1 MSEILIGRCGR
12 TQDGQI
18 RINKKSDFPL
28 TLKLIKDGKFI
39 KWYDCDFDIKAF
51 VEDGFTTY
59 TAGRKG
65 GNFNHCKVEEDG
77 TLTLF
82 FDNHNLS
89 TGELQIEVVF
99 YHVDKDY
106 NTDGIRQEAFN
117 VASNVYLVNDN
128 GNAISLEMPA
138 PQIVEKE
145 VIREVEK
152 EVIKEVE
159 KPLSELEQ
167 SILDIAK
174 RCLKDENNEGQ
185 MIDEENVSLFK
196 GGMYA
201 LRAFQNI
208 PTSVINSAPDED
220 RKNYLDFFK
229 RATAEYPYLA
239 LTKYIQKADEAPF
252 EFSTGSNVKSILI
265 DDCEFNEIRL
275 DCISTEVIAD
285 RGLRMFQNS
294 DIKRLVLSGGSVLQ
308 TLKNFEAFDSVREV
322 VFDGTALPLPTA
334 LEILHALPNNRGWHR
349 HSSADP
355 EINPVLRF
363 KNIAGMSHDILSHF
377 ADKGYTD
384 VELIEGEFDESAVYV
399 AEQTNNSDN
408 SNALQTLLSGVENT
422 GLTEQVLKGMIVEK
436 KYESNEVIFNS
447 PFEEGEKEALIEYR
461 KYLALNPKYS
471 REGLFKRL
479 TADNFEIVLYG
490 QNFARMFDYAN
501 IKHLTLSFKGSP
513 SRFGDIFSYTNGETL
528 EVKIGVGAYPNNE
541 LRELFAEVKTIGE
554 QFGTSLK
561 KLIVTICK
569 DEKTPFEQGEYENSW
584 HYYGFRNYTFKYW
597 DLLPSLGLGGKD
609 LRGKIEFDT
618 NVLLSPEGW
627 NKIQELGYVVSES
640 KKYSGPVMED
650 FSL

>member
-1 MSEILIGRCGR
+1 MSEILIGQCGKV
-12 TQDGQI
+12 QEGQI
-18 RINKKSDFPL
+18 HINKKSDFPL
-28 TLKLIKDGKFI
+28 SLKLVKDGKPA
-39 KWYDCDFDIKAF
+39 KWYDCDFDIKAS

-65 GNFNHCKVEEDG
+65 GNFNHCKVEKDG
-77 TLTLF
+77 SLTVF
-82 FDNHNLS
+82 FDNHNL
-89 TGELQIEVVF
+89 TAGQLQIEVVF
-99 YHVDKDY
+99 HHPDNDY
-106 NTDGIRQEAFN
+106 GTDGVRQEAFN

-138 PQIVEKE
+138 PQFVEKE

-185 MIDEENVSLFK
+185 MIDEGNISLFK

-239 LTKYIQKADEAPF
+239 LTKYIQKAGEAPL

-285 RGLRMFQNS
+285 RGLRMFRNS

-308 TLKNFEAFDSVREV
+308 TLKNFEAFDFVREV
-322 VFDGTALPLPTA
+322 VFDGTVLPLPTA

-349 HSSADP
+349 HSSTDP

-363 KNIAGMSHDILSHF
+363 KNIGGMSHDILSHF

-399 AEQTNNSDN
+399 AEQANNEG

-436 KYESNEVIFNS
+436 KYESNENIFNS

-479 TADNFEIVLYG
+479 TADNLEVVLYG
-490 QNFARMFDYAN
+490 QNFARMFYYAN

-569 DEKTPFEQGEYENSW
+569 DEKTPYAQGEYENSW
-584 HYYGFRNYTFKYW
+584 HYYGFRNDTFKYW

-609 LRGKIEFDT
+609 LRGKVEFDT

-640 KKYSGPVMED
+640 KKYNGPVMED

>member
-12 TQDGQI
+12 TQEGQI

-28 TLKLIKDGKFI
+28 TLKLVKDGKPA

-51 VEDGFTTY
+51 VEDGLTTY
-59 TAGRKG
+59 TAGRSG
-65 GNFNHCKVEEDG
+65 GVYNHCRLEEDG
-77 TLTLF
+77 SLTLF
-82 FDNHNLS
+82 FDNHNL
-89 TGELQIEVVF
+89 TAGQLQIEVVF

-117 VASNVYLVNDN
+117 VASNVYLVSDN
-128 GNAISLEMPA
+128 GNAVSLEMPA

-159 KPLSELEQ
+159 KPLSELDQ

-185 MIDEENVSLFK
+185 MIDEENISLFK

-239 LTKYIQKADEAPF
+239 LTKYIQKAGEAPL

-275 DCISTEVIAD
+275 DCISTEVVAD

-294 DIKRLVLSGGSVLQ
+294 DIKRLVLYGGSVLQ
-308 TLKNFEAFDSVREV
+308 TLKNFEAFDFVREV
-322 VFDGTALPLPTA
+322 VFDGTVLPLPTA

-349 HSSADP
+349 QSSADP
-355 EINPVLRF
+355 EINPALRF

-399 AEQTNNSDN
+399 AEQTNSDS

-436 KYESNEVIFNS
+436 KYESNEDIFNS

-479 TADNFEIVLYG
+479 TADNFEVVLYG
-490 QNFARMFDYAN
+490 QDFARMFEHAN
-501 IKHLTLSFKGSP
+501 IKHLTVSLKDSP
-513 SRFGDIFSYTNGETL
+513 KRLGNIFYYMNGEIL
-528 EVKIGVGAYPNNE
+528 EVKIVFGKNNA
-541 LRELFAEVKTIGE
+541 LGELFKEAITIGE
-554 QFGTSLK
+554 QFSTNLK

-569 DEKTPFEQGEYENSW
+569 DEKTPYAQGEFERSW
-584 HYYGFRNYTFKYW
+584 NYYGFRNDTFKYW
-597 DLLPSLGLGGKD
+597 ESLANLK
-609 LRGKIEFDT
+609 LANMSGKIEFDT
-618 NVLLSPEGW
+618 NVILSPEGW
-627 NKIQELGYVVSES
+627 NKIQELGYVISES
-640 KKYSGPVMED
+640 KKYNGPAMED

>member
-1 MSEILIGRCGR
+1 MSEILIGQCGKV
-12 TQDGQI
+12 QEGQI
-18 RINKKSDFPL
+18 HINKKSDFPL
-28 TLKLIKDGKFI
+28 SLKLVKDGKPA
-39 KWYDCDFDIKAF
+39 KWYDCDFDIKAS
-51 VEDGFTTY
+51 VEGGFSIF

-65 GNFNHCKVEEDG
+65 GKFNHCKVEKDG
-77 TLTLF
+77 SLTVF
-82 FDNHNLS
+82 FDNHNL
-89 TGELQIEVVF
+89 TAGQLQIEVVF
-99 YHVDKDY
+99 YHVDSDY

-128 GNAISLEMPA
+128 GNAVSLEMPA

-174 RCLKDENNEGQ
+174 RCLKDEENEGQ
-185 MIDEENVSLFK
+185 MIDEENISLFK

-208 PTSVINSAPDED
+208 PTPAINSAPDED

-229 RATAEYPYLA
+229 KATAEYPFVNLSLYV
-239 LTKYIQKADEAPF
+239 QRESEAPL
-252 EFSTGSNVKSILI
+252 EFSTGYNVKSILI

-275 DCISTEVIAD
+275 DCISAEVIAD
-285 RGLRMFQNS
+285 RDLRMFQKS
-294 DIKRLVLSGGSVLQ
+294 DIKRLILYGDNVLQ
-308 TLKNFEAFDSVREV
+308 TLKNFDAFDYVREV
-322 VFDGTALPLPTA
+322 VFDGTTSPLPTA
-334 LEILHALPNNRGWHR
+334 LEVLHALPNNRGWRR
-349 HSSADP
+349 HSRADP
-355 EINPVLRF
+355 EIYPVLRF

-399 AEQTNNSDN
+399 AEQANNEG

-436 KYESNEVIFNS
+436 KYESNEDIFNS

-471 REGLFKRL
+471 REGLFERF
-479 TADNFEIVLYG
+479 TADNLEVVLYG
-490 QNFARMFDYAN
+490 QDFARMFKHAN
-501 IKHLTLSFKGSP
+501 IKHLTVSFKDSP
-513 SRFGDIFSYTNGETL
+513 KRFADIFYYMNGEIL
-528 EVKIGVGAYPNNE
+528 EVKILANGSSTNE
-541 LRELFAEVKTIGE
+541 LRELFKEAITIGE
-554 QFGTSLK
+554 QFGTNLK

-569 DEKTPFEQGEYENSW
+569 DEKTPFEQGEFENSW
-584 HYYGFRNYTFKYW
+584 HYYGFRNNTFKYW
-597 DLLPSLGLGGKD
+597 DLLPSLGLANMS
-609 LRGKIEFDT
+609 GKIEFDT
-618 NVLLSPEGW
+618 NVILSPEGW
-627 NKIQELGYVVSES
+627 NKIKKLGFVIDES
-640 KKYSGPVMED
+640 KKYNGPAMED

>member
-1 MSEILIGRCGR
+1 MSEILIGQCGKV
-12 TQDGQI
+12 QEGQI
-18 RINKKSDFPL
+18 HINKKSDFPL
-28 TLKLIKDGKFI
+28 SLKLVKDGKPT
-39 KWYDCDFDIKAF
+39 KWYDCDFDIKAS

-65 GNFNHCKVEEDG
+65 GNFNHCKVEKDG
-77 TLTLF
+77 SLTVF
-82 FDNHNLS
+82 FDNHNL
-89 TGELQIEVVF
+89 TAGQLQIEVIF
-99 YHVDKDY
+99 YHADKDY
-106 NTDGIRQEAFN
+106 NTDGTRQEAFN

-159 KPLSELEQ
+159 KPLSELDQ

-185 MIDEENVSLFK
+185 MIDEENISLFK

-239 LTKYIQKADEAPF
+239 PTKYIQKADEAPF

-275 DCISTEVIAD
+275 DCISTEVVAD

-294 DIKRLVLSGGSVLQ
+294 DIKRLVLYGGSVLQ

-322 VFDGTALPLPTA
+322 VFDGTTSPLPTA
-334 LEILHALPNNRGWHR
+334 LEVLHALPNNRGWRR
-349 HSSADP
+349 HSPADP
-355 EINPVLRF
+355 EIYPVLRF

-399 AEQTNNSDN
+399 AEQTNSDS

-436 KYESNEVIFNS
+436 KYESNENIFNS

-461 KYLALNPKYS
+461 KYLALNPKYL
-471 REGLFKRL
+471 RGGLFRGF
-479 TADNFEIVLYG
+479 TGDNLEVVLSG
-490 QNFARMFDYAN
+490 QSFAGMFKNAN
-501 IKHLTLSFKGSP
+501 IKHLTVSFKNSP
-513 SRFGDIFSYTNGETL
+513 KRLGNIFYYTNAETL
-528 EVKIGVGAYPNNE
+528 EVKIVLGENLNNE
-541 LRELFAEVKTIGE
+541 LRELFQEAITIGE
-554 QFGTSLK
+554 QFSTNLK

-569 DEKTPFEQGEYENSW
+569 DEKTPFEQGEFENSW
-584 HYYGFRNYTFKYW
+584 HYYGFRNDTFKYW
-597 DLLPSLGLGGKD
+597 ELLASLKLGN
-609 LRGKIEFDT
+609 LAGKIEFDT
-618 NVLLSPEGW
+618 NVILSPEGW
-627 NKIQELGYVVSES
+627 NKIQELGYVISES
-640 KKYSGPVMED
+640 KKYSGPVVED

>member
-1 MSEILIGRCGR
+1 MSEILIGQSGNV
-12 TQDGQI
+12 QEGQI
-18 RINKKSDFPL
+18 HINKKSDFPL
-28 TLKLIKDGKFI
+28 SLKLVKDGKPA
-39 KWYDCDFDIKAF
+39 KWYDCDFDIKAS

-59 TAGRKG
+59 TAGRRDG
-65 GNFNHCKVEEDG
+65 VFNHCKVEKDG
-77 TLTLF
+77 SLTVF
-82 FDNHNLS
+82 FDNHNL
-89 TGELQIEVVF
+89 TAGQLQIEVVF
-99 YHVDKDY
+99 RHPDNNYG
-106 NTDGIRQEAFN
+106 TDGVRQEAFN

-185 MIDEENVSLFK
+185 MIDEGNISLFK
-196 GGMYA
+196 GGIYA

-239 LTKYIQKADEAPF
+239 LCKYVQKAGEAPL

-275 DCISTEVIAD
+275 DCISTEVVAD
-285 RGLRMFQNS
+285 RGLRMFRNS

-308 TLKNFEAFDSVREV
+308 TLKNFEAFDFVREV
-322 VFDGTALPLPTA
+322 VFDGTVLPLPTV
-334 LEILHALPNNRGWHR
+334 LEILYALPNNRGWHR
-349 HSSADP
+349 HSTADP
-355 EINPVLRF
+355 EIYPVLRF

-384 VELIEGEFDESAVYV
+384 VALIEGEFDESAVYV
-399 AEQTNNSDN
+399 TEQTNSDN
-408 SNALQTLLSGVENT
+408 SNVLQTLLSGVENT

-436 KYESNEVIFNS
+436 KYESNKNIFNS

-461 KYLALNPKYS
+461 KYLSLNPKYS
-471 REGLFKRL
+471 REGLFEKL
-479 TADNFEIVLYG
+479 TADNFEVTLYG
-490 QNFARMFDYAN
+490 QGFAEMFKNAN
-501 IKHLTLSFKGSP
+501 IKHLTVSLKGSP
-513 SRFGDIFSYTNGETL
+513 KRFDNIFYYTNGETL

-541 LRELFAEVKTIGE
+541 LRELFAEAKTIGE

-584 HYYGFRNYTFKYW
+584 HYYGFRNDTFKYW

-618 NVLLSPEGW
+618 NVLLAPEGW
-627 NKIQELGYVVSES
+627 DKIQELGYVISES
-640 KKYSGPVMED
+640 KKYSGPAMED

>member
-1 MSEILIGRCGR
+1 MSEILIGQCGKV
-12 TQDGQI
+12 QEGQI
-18 RINKKSDFPL
+18 HINKKSDFPL
-28 TLKLIKDGKFI
+28 SLKLVKDGKPT
-39 KWYDCDFDIKAF
+39 KWYDCDFDIKAS

-59 TAGRKG
+59 TAGRRDG
-65 GNFNHCKVEEDG
+65 VFNHCRVEKDG
-77 TLTLF
+77 SLTVF
-82 FDNHNLS
+82 FDNHNL
-89 TGELQIEVVF
+89 TAGQLQIEVIF
-99 YHVDKDY
+99 YHADKDY
-106 NTDGIRQEAFN
+106 NTDGTRQEAFN

-159 KPLSELEQ
+159 KPLSELDQ

-185 MIDEENVSLFK
+185 MIDEENISLFK

-275 DCISTEVIAD
+275 DCISTEVVAD
-285 RGLRMFQNS
+285 RGLRMFRNS

-308 TLKNFEAFDSVREV
+308 TLKNFEAFDFVREV
-322 VFDGTALPLPTA
+322 VFDGTVLPLPTA

-349 HSSADP
+349 HSSTDP

-436 KYESNEVIFNS
+436 KYESNEDIFNS

-479 TADNFEIVLYG
+479 TADNFEVVLYG
-490 QNFARMFDYAN
+490 QNFARMFEYAN

-584 HYYGFRNYTFKYW
+584 HYYGFRNGTFKYW

-618 NVLLSPEGW
+618 NVILSPDGW
-627 NKIQELGYVVSES
+627 NKIQELGYVISES

>member
-1 MSEILIGRCGR
+1 MSEILIGQCGNV
-12 TQDGQI
+12 QEGQI
-18 RINKKSDFPL
+18 HINKKSDFPL
-28 TLKLIKDGKFI
+28 SLKLVKDGKPA
-39 KWYDCDFDIKAF
+39 KWYDCDFDIKAS

-59 TAGRKG
+59 TAGRRDG
-65 GNFNHCKVEEDG
+65 VFNHCKVEKDG
-77 TLTLF
+77 SLTVF
-82 FDNHNLS
+82 FDNHNL
-89 TGELQIEVVF
+89 TAGQLQIEVVF
-99 YHVDKDY
+99 RHPDNNYG
-106 NTDGIRQEAFN
+106 TDGVRQEAFN

-185 MIDEENVSLFK
+185 MIDEENISLFK

-239 LTKYIQKADEAPF
+239 LTKYIQKAGEAPL

-285 RGLRMFQNS
+285 RGLRMFRNS

-308 TLKNFEAFDSVREV
+308 ALKNFEAFDFVREV
-322 VFDGTALPLPTA
+322 VFDGTVLPLPTA

-349 HSSADP
+349 HSTADP
-355 EINPVLRF
+355 EIYPALRF

-384 VELIEGEFDESAVYV
+384 VVLTEGEFDESAVYV
-399 AEQTNNSDN
+399 AEQANNES

-436 KYESNEVIFNS
+436 KYESNENIFNS

-479 TADNFEIVLYG
+479 TADNFEVVLYG
-490 QNFARMFDYAN
+490 QGFAKMFEHAN
-501 IKHLTLSFKGSP
+501 IKHLTVSLKGSP
-513 SRFGDIFSYTNGETL
+513 KRFDNIFYYTNGEIL
-528 EVKIGVGAYPNNE
+528 EVKINVGAYPNYE
-541 LRELFAEVKTIGE
+541 LEGLFGEAIGIGA
-554 QFGTSLK
+554 QFGTDLK

-569 DEKTPFEQGEYENSW
+569 DEKTPFEQGEYESSW
-584 HYYGFRNYTFKYW
+584 NYYGFRNDTFKYW
-597 DLLPSLGLGGKD
+597 ELLKNLRLSDSAGKT
-609 LRGKIEFDT
+609 EFDT
-618 NVLLSPEGW
+618 NVILSPEGW
-627 NKIQELGYVVSES
+627 DKIQKLGYVISES
-640 KKYSGPVMED
+640 KKYSGPAMED

>member
-1 MSEILIGRCGR
+1 MSEILIGQCGKI
-12 TQDGQI
+12 QEGQI
-18 RINKKSDFPL
+18 HINKKSDFPL
-28 TLKLIKDGKFI
+28 SLKLVKDGKPT
-39 KWYDCDFDIKAF
+39 KWYDCDFDIKAS
-51 VEDGFTTY
+51 VEGGFSVF

-65 GNFNHCKVEEDG
+65 ENFNHCKVENDG
-77 TLTLF
+77 SLTVF
-82 FDNHNLS
+82 FDNHNL
-89 TGELQIEVVF
+89 TAGQLQIEVIF

-128 GNAISLEMPA
+128 GNAVSLEMPA
-138 PQIVEKE
+138 PQI
-145 VIREVEK
+145 IEK

-185 MIDEENVSLFK
+185 LVDEENISLFK

-208 PTSVINSAPDED
+208 PTSAINSASEED

-229 RATAEYPYLA
+229 KATAEYPFVNLSLYV
-239 LTKYIQKADEAPF
+239 QREDEAPL
-252 EFSTGSNVKSILI
+252 EFSTGYNVKSILI

-275 DCISTEVIAD
+275 DCISAEVIAD
-285 RGLRMFQNS
+285 RDLRMFQKS
-294 DIKRLVLSGGSVLQ
+294 DIKRLILYGDNVLQ
-308 TLKNFEAFDSVREV
+308 TLKNFDAFDYVREV
-322 VFDGTALPLPTA
+322 VFDGTTSPLPTA
-334 LEILHALPNNRGWHR
+334 LEVLHALPNNRGWRR
-349 HSSADP
+349 HSRADL
-355 EINPVLRF
+355 EIYPVLRF

-384 VELIEGEFDESAVYV
+384 VELIEGGFDESAVYV
-399 AEQTNNSDN
+399 AEKANNEN

-436 KYESNEVIFNS
+436 KYESNKDIFNS

-461 KYLALNPKYS
+461 KYLSLNPKYS
-471 REGLFKRL
+471 REGLFEML
-479 TADNFEIVLYG
+479 TADNFEVTLYG
-490 QNFARMFDYAN
+490 QGFARMFRNAN
-501 IKHLTLSFKGSP
+501 IKHLTVSFKKAP
-513 SRFGDIFSYTNGETL
+513 FRFSNIFYYMNGEIL
-528 EVKIGVGAYPNNE
+528 EVKIPANGSPTSGLEEFFKEAV
-541 LRELFAEVKTIGE
+541 TIGE
-554 QFGTSLK
+554 QFGTNLK

-569 DEKTPFEQGEYENSW
+569 DEKTPFEQGEFESTY
-584 HYYGFRNYTFKYW
+584 HYYGFRNDTFKYW
-597 DLLPSLGLGGKD
+597 EKLPSLGLANMS
-609 LRGKIEFDT
+609 GKIEFDT
-618 NVLLSPEGW
+618 NVILSPDGW
-627 NKIQELGYVVSES
+627 DEIQELGYVISES

>member
-12 TQDGQI
+12 TQEGQI

-28 TLKLIKDGKFI
+28 SLKLVKDGKPT
-39 KWYDCDFDIKAF
+39 KWYDCDFDIKAS

-128 GNAISLEMPA
+128 GNAISLEMPV

-174 RCLKDENNEGQ
+174 RCLKDENNDGQ

-239 LTKYIQKADEAPF
+239 LTKYIQKAGEAPL

-275 DCISTEVIAD
+275 DCLSTEVVVD

-308 TLKNFEAFDSVREV
+308 TLKNFEAFDFVREV
-322 VFDGTALPLPTA
+322 VFDGTVSPLPTA
-334 LEILHALPNNRGWHR
+334 LEVLHALPNNRGWRR
-349 HSSADP
+349 HSRADL
-355 EINPVLRF
+355 EIYPVLRF

-399 AEQTNNSDN
+399 AEQANNEG

-436 KYESNEVIFNS
+436 KYESNEDIFNS

-471 REGLFKRL
+471 REGLFERF
-479 TADNFEIVLYG
+479 TADNFEIALYG
-490 QNFARMFDYAN
+490 QGFAKMFNNAN
-501 IKHLTLSFKGSP
+501 IKHLTVSLKGSP
-513 SRFGDIFSYTNGETL
+513 KRFDNIFYYTNGEIL
-528 EVKIGVGAYPNNE
+528 EVKINVGAYPNYE
-541 LRELFAEVKTIGE
+541 LEGLFRDAIGIGA
-554 QFGTSLK
+554 QFGTDLK

-569 DEKTPFEQGEYENSW
+569 DEKTPYAQGEYENSW
-584 HYYGFRNYTFKYW
+584 HYYGFRNDTFKYW
-597 DLLPSLGLGGKD
+597 DLLPSLGLANMS
-609 LRGKIEFDT
+609 GKIEFDT
-618 NVLLSPEGW
+618 NVILSPDGW
-627 NKIQELGYVVSES
+627 NKIQELGYVISES

>member
-12 TQDGQI
+12 TQEGQI

-28 TLKLIKDGKFI
+28 SLKLVKDGKPA
-39 KWYDCDFDIKAF
+39 KWYDCDFDIKAS

-59 TAGRKG
+59 AAGRKG
-65 GNFNHCKVEEDG
+65 GNFNHCKVEKDG
-77 TLTLF
+77 SLTVF
-82 FDNHNLS
+82 FDNHNL
-89 TGELQIEVVF
+89 TAGQLQIEVVF
-99 YHVDKDY
+99 YHADKDY
-106 NTDGIRQEAFN
+106 NTDGTRQEAFN

-185 MIDEENVSLFK
+185 MVDEENISLFK

-208 PTSVINSAPDED
+208 PTPAINSAPDED

-229 RATAEYPYLA
+229 KATAEYPFVNLSLYV
-239 LTKYIQKADEAPF
+239 QREDEAPL
-252 EFSTGSNVKSILI
+252 EFSTGYNVKSILI

-275 DCISTEVIAD
+275 DCISAEVIAD
-285 RGLRMFQNS
+285 RDLRMFQKS
-294 DIKRLVLSGGSVLQ
+294 DIKRLILYGDNVLQ
-308 TLKNFEAFDSVREV
+308 TLKNFDAFDYVREV
-322 VFDGTALPLPTA
+322 VFDGTTSPLPTA
-334 LEILHALPNNRGWHR
+334 LEVLHALPNNRGWRR
-349 HSSADP
+349 HSRADL
-355 EINPVLRF
+355 EIYPVLRF

-436 KYESNEVIFNS
+436 KYESNENIFNS

-461 KYLALNPKYS
+461 KYLSLNPKYS
-471 REGLFKRL
+471 REGLFEKL
-479 TADNFEIVLYG
+479 TADNFEVTLYG
-490 QNFARMFDYAN
+490 QGFAEMFKNAN
-501 IKHLTLSFKGSP
+501 IKHLTVSLKGSP
-513 SRFGDIFSYTNGETL
+513 KRFDNIFYYTNGEIL
-528 EVKIGVGAYPNNE
+528 EVKINVGAYPNYE
-541 LRELFAEVKTIGE
+541 LEGLFRAAIGIGA
-554 QFGTSLK
+554 QFGTDLK

-569 DEKTPFEQGEYENSW
+569 DEKTPFEQGEFENSW
-584 HYYGFRNYTFKYW
+584 HYYGFRNGTFKYW
-597 DLLPSLGLGGKD
+597 DLLPSLGLANMS
-609 LRGKIEFDT
+609 GKIEFDT
-618 NVLLSPEGW
+618 NVILSPEGW
-627 NKIQELGYVVSES
+627 DKIKKLGFVIDES
-640 KKYSGPVMED
+640 KKYSGPAMED

>member
-12 TQDGQI
+12 TQEGQI

-39 KWYDCDFDIKAF
+39 KWYDCDFDIKAS

-106 NTDGIRQEAFN
+106 NTDGTRQEAFN

-174 RCLKDENNEGQ
+174 RCLKDENNDGHLV
-185 MIDEENVSLFK
+185 DEENISLFK

-239 LTKYIQKADEAPF
+239 LTKYIQKAGEAPL

-275 DCISTEVIAD
+275 DCLSTEVVAD

-308 TLKNFEAFDSVREV
+308 TLKNFEAFDFVREV
-322 VFDGTALPLPTA
+322 VFDGTVSPLPTA

-349 HSSADP
+349 HSTADP
-355 EINPVLRF
+355 EINPALRF
-363 KNIAGMSHDILSHF
+363 KNVAGMSHDILSHF

-384 VELIEGEFDESAVYV
+384 VALIEGEFDESAVYV
-399 AEQTNNSDN
+399 AEQTNNNES

-436 KYESNEVIFNS
+436 KYESNENIFNS

-461 KYLALNPKYS
+461 KYLSLNPKYS
-471 REGLFKRL
+471 REGLFERL
-479 TADNFEIVLYG
+479 TADNFEVTLYG
-490 QNFARMFDYAN
+490 KGFAEMFKNAN
-501 IKHLTLSFKGSP
+501 IKHLTVSLKGSP
-513 SRFGDIFSYTNGETL
+513 KRFDNIFYYTNGEIL
-528 EVKIGVGAYPNNE
+528 EVKINVGAYPNYE
-541 LRELFAEVKTIGE
+541 LEGLFRAAIGIGE
-554 QFGTSLK
+554 QFGTDLK

-569 DEKTPFEQGEYENSW
+569 DEKTPYAQGEFENSW
-584 HYYGFRNYTFKYW
+584 HYYGFRNGTFKYW
-597 DLLPSLGLGGKD
+597 DLLPSLGLANMS
-609 LRGKIEFDT
+609 GKIEFDT
-618 NVLLSPEGW
+618 NVILSPEGW
-627 NKIQELGYVVSES
+627 DKIKKLGYVISES

>member
-12 TQDGQI
+12 TQEGQI

-28 TLKLIKDGKFI
+28 TLKLVKDGKPT

-51 VEDGFTTY
+51 VEDGLTTY
-59 TAGRKG
+59 TAGRSG
-65 GNFNHCKVEEDG
+65 GVYNHCRLEEDG
-77 TLTLF
+77 SLTLF

-89 TGELQIEVVF
+89 VGELQIEVVF
-99 YHVDKDY
+99 HHPDNNYG
-106 NTDGIRQEAFN
+106 TDGIRQEAFN

-128 GNAISLEMPA
+128 GNAVSLEMPA

-159 KPLSELEQ
+159 KPLSVLEQ

-185 MIDEENVSLFK
+185 TVDEGNISLFK

-239 LTKYIQKADEAPF
+239 LTKYIQKAGEAPL

-285 RGLRMFQNS
+285 RGLRMFRNS
-294 DIKRLVLSGGSVLQ
+294 DIKRLVLSGDSVLQ
-308 TLKNFEAFDSVREV
+308 TLKNFEAFDFVREV
-322 VFDGTALPLPTA
+322 VFDGTVLPLPTA

-349 HSSADP
+349 HSSTDP

-363 KNIAGMSHDILSHF
+363 KNITGMSHDILSHF

-399 AEQTNNSDN
+399 AEQANNEG

-436 KYESNEVIFNS
+436 KYESNENIFNS
-447 PFEEGEKEALIEYR
+447 SFEDGEKEALIEYR
-461 KYLALNPKYS
+461 KYLALNPKYLRS
-471 REGLFKRL
+471 GLFGGL
-479 TADNFEIVLYG
+479 TEDNLEVALSG
-490 QNFARMFDYAN
+490 QNFGEMFRNAN
-501 IKHLTLSFKGSP
+501 IKHLTLSFKGFPTQFSN
-513 SRFGDIFSYTNGETL
+513 IFSYMNGEIL
-528 EVKIGVGAYPNNE
+528 EIKINIGAYNGDLYK
-541 LRELFAEVKTIGE
+541 LRELFEESKTIGE
-554 QFGTSLK
+554 QFGTNLK

-569 DEKTPFEQGEYENSW
+569 DEKTPYEQGEYERSW
-584 HYYGFRNYTFKYW
+584 NYYGFRNDTFKYW
-597 DLLPSLGLGGKD
+597 ELLSSLVD

-618 NVLLSPEGW
+618 NVLLAPEGW
-627 NKIQELGYVVSES
+627 NKIQELGYVISES
-640 KKYSGPVMED
+640 KKYSGPAMED

>member
-1 MSEILIGRCGR
+1 MSEILIGQCGKV
-12 TQDGQI
+12 QEGQI
-18 RINKKSDFPL
+18 HINKKSDFPL
-28 TLKLIKDGKFI
+28 SLKLVKDGKPA

-59 TAGRKG
+59 TAGRRDG
-65 GNFNHCKVEEDG
+65 VFNHCRVEKDG
-77 TLTLF
+77 SLTMF
-82 FDNHNLS
+82 FDNHNL
-89 TGELQIEVVF
+89 TAGQLQIEVVF
-99 YHVDKDY
+99 RHPDNNYG
-106 NTDGIRQEAFN
+106 TDGVRQEAFN

-128 GNAISLEMPA
+128 GNAVSLEMPA

-185 MIDEENVSLFK
+185 MIDEGNISLFR

-285 RGLRMFQNS
+285 RGLRMFRNS

-308 TLKNFEAFDSVREV
+308 TLKNFEAFDFVREV
-322 VFDGTALPLPTA
+322 VFDGTVSPLPTA

-349 HSSADP
+349 HSSTDP

-384 VELIEGEFDESAVYV
+384 VELIEGEFDESAAYV
-399 AEQTNNSDN
+399 AEKANNES

-436 KYESNEVIFNS
+436 KYESNENIFNS

-461 KYLALNPKYS
+461 KYLSLNPKYS
-471 REGLFKRL
+471 HEGLFERL
-479 TADNFEIVLYG
+479 TADNLEVVLSG
-490 QNFARMFDYAN
+490 QGFARMFYHAN

-513 SRFGDIFSYTNGETL
+513 KRFSNIFNYTNGETL
-528 EVKIGVGAYPNNE
+528 EVKINDSVSDYE
-541 LRELFAEVKTIGE
+541 LRELFEEAETIGE
-554 QFGTSLK
+554 QFGTNLK

-569 DEKTPFEQGEYENSW
+569 DEKTPYEQGEYERSW
-584 HYYGFRNYTFKYW
+584 NYYGFRNNTFKYW
-597 DLLPSLGLGGKD
+597 ELLSNLKGGTGN
-609 LRGKIEFDT
+609 LAGKIEFDT

-627 NKIQELGYVVSES
+627 DKIKKLGFVIDES

>member
-12 TQDGQI
+12 TQEGQI

-39 KWYDCDFDIKAF
+39 KWYDCDFDIKAS

-185 MIDEENVSLFK
+185 MIDEGNISLFK
-196 GGMYA
+196 GGIYA

-208 PTSVINSAPDED
+208 PTSAINSAPDED

-239 LTKYIQKADEAPF
+239 LTKYIQKAGEAPF

-275 DCISTEVIAD
+275 DCISTEVVAD

-308 TLKNFEAFDSVREV
+308 TLKNFEAFDFVREV
-322 VFDGTALPLPTA
+322 VFDGTVLPLPTA

-355 EINPVLRF
+355 EINPALRF

-399 AEQTNNSDN
+399 AEQANSDN
-408 SNALQTLLSGVENT
+408 SNALQALLNGVENT
-422 GLTEQVLKGMIVEK
+422 GLNEQVLKGMIVEK
-436 KYESNEVIFNS
+436 KYESNENIFNS

-471 REGLFKRL
+471 REGLFERL
-479 TADNFEIVLYG
+479 TADNLEVVLSG
-490 QNFARMFDYAN
+490 QGFAEMFKNAN
-501 IKHLTLSFKGSP
+501 IKHLIVSFKGSAKGL
-513 SRFGDIFSYTNGETL
+513 SNIFYYTNGETL
-528 EVKIGVGAYPNNE
+528 EIKIDTIRHYNYD
-541 LRELFAEVKTIGE
+541 LRELFADAVGIGQ
-554 QFGTSLK
+554 QFGTNLK

-569 DEKTPFEQGEYENSW
+569 DEKTPFEQGEFESTS
-584 HYYGFRNYTFKYW
+584 HYYGFRNDTFKYW
-597 DLLPSLGLGGKD
+597 DLLPSLGLAD
-609 LRGKIEFDT
+609 LSGKIEFDT
-618 NVLLSPEGW
+618 NVILSPEGW
-627 NKIQELGYVVSES
+627 NKIQELGYVISES
-640 KKYSGPVMED
+640 KKYNGPAMED

>member
-12 TQDGQI
+12 TQEGQI

-28 TLKLIKDGKFI
+28 SLKLIKDGKFI
-39 KWYDCDFDIKAF
+39 KWYDCDFDIKAS
-51 VEDGFTTY
+51 VEDSFTTY
-59 TAGRKG
+59 TAGRRDG
-65 GNFNHCKVEEDG
+65 VFNHCKVEEDG

-89 TGELQIEVVF
+89 VGELQIEVIF

-185 MIDEENVSLFK
+185 MIDEGNISLFK
-196 GGMYA
+196 GGIYA

-229 RATAEYPYLA
+229 RATGEYPYLA
-239 LTKYIQKADEAPF
+239 LTKYIQKAGEAPF

-285 RGLRMFQNS
+285 RGLRMFRNS
-294 DIKRLVLSGGSVLQ
+294 DIKRLVLYGGSVLQ
-308 TLKNFEAFDSVREV
+308 TLKNFEAFDFVREV
-322 VFDGTALPLPTA
+322 VFDGTVLPLPTA

-355 EINPVLRF
+355 EINPALRF

-399 AEQTNNSDN
+399 AEQANNSDN
-408 SNALQTLLSGVENT
+408 SNALQTLLSGVENI

-436 KYESNEVIFNS
+436 KYESNENIFNS

-461 KYLALNPKYS
+461 KYLSLNPKYS

-479 TADNFEIVLYG
+479 TADNFEVVLYG
-490 QNFARMFDYAN
+490 QNFAGMFEHAN
-501 IKHLTLSFKGSP
+501 IKHLTVSLKDSP
-513 SRFGDIFSYTNGETL
+513 KRLGDIFYYMNGEIL
-528 EVKIGVGAYPNNE
+528 EVKIVFGKNYALG
-541 LRELFAEVKTIGE
+541 ELFKEAITIGE
-554 QFGTSLK
+554 QFSTNLK

-569 DEKTPFEQGEYENSW
+569 DEKTPYAQGEFERSW
-584 HYYGFRNYTFKYW
+584 NYYGFRNDTFKYW
-597 DLLPSLGLGGKD
+597 ESLANLKLGNFA
-609 LRGKIEFDT
+609 GKIEFDT
-618 NVLLSPEGW
+618 NVILSPEGW
-627 NKIQELGYVVSES
+627 NKIQKLGYVISES
-640 KKYSGPVMED
+640 KKYSGPAMED

>member
-1 MSEILIGRCGR
+1 MSEILIGQCGNV
-12 TQDGQI
+12 QEGQI
-18 RINKKSDFPL
+18 HINKKSDFPL
-28 TLKLIKDGKFI
+28 SLKLVKDGKPA
-39 KWYDCDFDIKAF
+39 KWYDCDFDIKAS

-65 GNFNHCKVEEDG
+65 GIFNHCKVEKDG
-77 TLTLF
+77 SLTVF
-82 FDNHNLS
+82 FDNHNL
-89 TGELQIEVVF
+89 TAGQLQIEVVF
-99 YHVDKDY
+99 HHPDNDY
-106 NTDGIRQEAFN
+106 GTDGVRQEAFN

-185 MIDEENVSLFK
+185 MIDDENISLFK

-201 LRAFQNI
+201 LRAFQNL
-208 PTSVINSAPDED
+208 PTSAIDSASTED

-229 RATAEYPYLA
+229 RATAEYPFVNLSLYV
-239 LTKYIQKADEAPF
+239 QREDEAPL

-285 RGLRMFQNS
+285 RGLRMFQSS
-294 DIKRLVLSGGSVLQ
+294 DIKRLVLYGGSVLQ

-322 VFDGTALPLPTA
+322 VFDGTVHPLPTA

-349 HSSADP
+349 HSPADP
-355 EINPVLRF
+355 EINPALRF
-363 KNIAGMSHDILSHF
+363 KNVAGMSHDILSHF

-384 VELIEGEFDESAVYV
+384 VALIEGEFDESAVYV
-399 AEQTNNSDN
+399 AEQTNSDN

-436 KYESNEVIFNS
+436 KYESNEDIFNS

-461 KYLALNPKYS
+461 KYLSLNPKYS

-479 TADNFEIVLYG
+479 TADNLEVVLSG
-490 QNFARMFDYAN
+490 QGFAEMFKNAN
-501 IKHLTLSFKGSP
+501 IKHLTVSFKGSAKRL
-513 SRFGDIFSYTNGETL
+513 SNIFYYTNGETL
-528 EVKIGVGAYPNNE
+528 EIKIDTMRHRNYDLE
-541 LRELFAEVKTIGE
+541 ELFLDAVGIGQ
-554 QFGTSLK
+554 QFGTNLK

-569 DEKTPFEQGEYENSW
+569 DEKTPFAQGEFENYS
-584 HYYGFRNYTFKYW
+584 HYYGFRNDTFKYW
-597 DLLPSLGLGGKD
+597 DLLPSLGLANMS
-609 LRGKIEFDT
+609 GKIEFDT
-618 NVLLSPEGW
+618 NVILSPEGW
-627 NKIQELGYVVSES
+627 DKIKKLGFVIDES
-640 KKYSGPVMED
+640 KKYNGPVMED

>member
-12 TQDGQI
+12 TQEGQI

-28 TLKLIKDGKFI
+28 SLKLIKDGKFI
-39 KWYDCDFDIKAF
+39 KWYDCDFDIKAS
-51 VEDGFTTY
+51 VEDSFTTY
-59 TAGRKG
+59 TAGRRDG
-65 GNFNHCKVEEDG
+65 VFNHCKVEEDG

-89 TGELQIEVVF
+89 VGELQIEIIF

-117 VASNVYLVNDN
+117 VASNVFLVNDN
-128 GNAISLEMPA
+128 GNAVSLEMPA

-185 MIDEENVSLFK
+185 MIDEGNISLFK
-196 GGMYA
+196 GGIYA

-239 LTKYIQKADEAPF
+239 LCKYVQKAGEAPL

-285 RGLRMFQNS
+285 RGLRMFRNS

-308 TLKNFEAFDSVREV
+308 TLKNFEAFDYVREV
-322 VFDGTALPLPTA
+322 VFDGTTSALPTA

-349 HSSADP
+349 HSTSDP
-355 EINPVLRF
+355 EIYPVLRF

-384 VELIEGEFDESAVYV
+384 VELIEGDFDESAVYV

-436 KYESNEVIFNS
+436 KYESNENIFNS

-461 KYLALNPKYS
+461 KYLSLNPKYS
-471 REGLFKRL
+471 REGLFERL
-479 TADNFEIVLYG
+479 TADNFEVVLYG
-490 QNFARMFDYAN
+490 QGFAEMFKNAN
-501 IKHLTLSFKGSP
+501 IKHLTVSLKGSP
-513 SRFGDIFSYTNGETL
+513 KRLDNIFHYMNGETL
-528 EVKIGVGAYPNNE
+528 EVKINDNRYYE
-541 LRELFAEVKTIGE
+541 LAGLFKEAITIGE
-554 QFGTSLK
+554 QFGTNLK

-569 DEKTPFEQGEYENSW
+569 DEKTPYAQGEFENSW
-584 HYYGFRNYTFKYW
+584 HYYGFRNNTFEYW
-597 DLLPSLGLGGKD
+597 NALPSLGLANMS
-609 LRGKIEFDT
+609 GKIEFDT
-618 NVLLSPEGW
+618 NVILSPEGW
-627 NKIQELGYVVSES
+627 NKIQKLGYVISES
-640 KKYSGPVMED
+640 KKYNGPAMED

>member
-1 MSEILIGRCGR
+1 MSEILIGQCGKV
-12 TQDGQI
+12 QEGQI
-18 RINKKSDFPL
+18 HINKKSDFPL
-28 TLKLIKDGKFI
+28 SLKLVKDGKPA
-39 KWYDCDFDIKAF
+39 KWYDCDFDIKAS
-51 VEDGFTTY
+51 VEGGFSVF

-65 GNFNHCKVEEDG
+65 GNFNHCKVEKDG
-77 TLTLF
+77 SLTVF
-82 FDNHNLS
+82 FDNHNL
-89 TGELQIEVVF
+89 TAGQLQIEVIF
-99 YHVDKDY
+99 YHIDKDY

-128 GNAISLEMPA
+128 GNAVSLEMPA

-185 MIDEENVSLFK
+185 TVDEENISLFK

-201 LRAFQNI
+201 LRTFQNL

-229 RATAEYPYLA
+229 RATAEYPHLA
-239 LTKYIQKADEAPF
+239 LTKYIQKAGEAPL

-294 DIKRLVLSGGSVLQ
+294 DIKRLVLYGGGVLQ

-322 VFDGTALPLPTA
+322 VFDGTSHPLPTA
-334 LEILHALPNNRGWHR
+334 LDILHALPNNRGWHR
-349 HSSADP
+349 HSSTDP

-363 KNIAGMSHDILSHF
+363 KNITGMSHDILSHF

-384 VELIEGEFDESAVYV
+384 VALIEGEFDESAVYV
-399 AEQTNNSDN
+399 AEQANNEG
-408 SNALQTLLSGVENT
+408 SNAFQTLLSGVENT

-436 KYESNEVIFNS
+436 KYESNENIFNS

-471 REGLFKRL
+471 REGLFERL
-479 TADNFEIVLYG
+479 TADNLEVVLSGQGFEK
-490 QNFARMFDYAN
+490 MFNYAN
-501 IKHLTLSFKGSP
+501 IKHLTLSFKGSAKRL
-513 SRFGDIFSYTNGETL
+513 SNIFYYTNGETL
-528 EVKIGVGAYPNNE
+528 EIKVNTVRYYDYDLEGLFREAIGIGA
-541 LRELFAEVKTIGE
+541 
-554 QFGTSLK
+554 QFGTNLK

-584 HYYGFRNYTFKYW
+584 HYYGFRNDTFKYW

-618 NVLLSPEGW
+618 NVLLAPEGW

-640 KKYSGPVMED
+640 KKYNGPAMED

>member
-1 MSEILIGRCGR
+1 MSEILIGQCGKV
-12 TQDGQI
+12 QEGQI
-18 RINKKSDFPL
+18 HINKKSDFPL
-28 TLKLIKDGKFI
+28 SLKLVKDGKPT

-65 GNFNHCKVEEDG
+65 GNFNHCKVEKDG
-77 TLTLF
+77 SLTVF
-82 FDNHNLS
+82 FDNHNLPA
-89 TGELQIEVVF
+89 GQLQIEVIF
-99 YHVDKDY
+99 YHADKDY
-106 NTDGIRQEAFN
+106 NTDGTRQEAFN

-185 MIDEENVSLFK
+185 MIDEGNISLFK
-196 GGMYA
+196 GGIYA

-208 PTSVINSAPDED
+208 PTSAINSAPDED

-239 LTKYIQKADEAPF
+239 LTKYIQKAGEAPL

-275 DCISTEVIAD
+275 DCISTEVVAD

-294 DIKRLVLSGGSVLQ
+294 DIKRLVLYGGSVLQ
-308 TLKNFEAFDSVREV
+308 TLKNFDAFDYVREV
-322 VFDGTALPLPTA
+322 VFDGTTSPLPTA

-349 HSSADP
+349 HSSTDP

-384 VELIEGEFDESAVYV
+384 VELIEGEFDDSAVYV
-399 AEQTNNSDN
+399 AEQANNEG
-408 SNALQTLLSGVENT
+408 SNALQTLLNGVENT

-436 KYESNEVIFNS
+436 KYESNKDIFNS

-461 KYLALNPKYS
+461 KYLSLNPKYS

-479 TADNFEIVLYG
+479 TADNFEVVLYG
-490 QNFARMFDYAN
+490 QDFARMFEHAN
-501 IKHLTLSFKGSP
+501 IKHLTVSLKDSP
-513 SRFGDIFSYTNGETL
+513 KRLYNIFYYMNGEIL
-528 EVKIGVGAYPNNE
+528 EVKIVFGKNNA
-541 LRELFAEVKTIGE
+541 LGELFKEAITIGE
-554 QFGTSLK
+554 QFSTNLK

-569 DEKTPFEQGEYENSW
+569 DEKTPYAQGEFERSW
-584 HYYGFRNYTFKYW
+584 NYYGFRNDTFKYW
-597 DLLPSLGLGGKD
+597 ESLANLK
-609 LRGKIEFDT
+609 LTNMSGKIEFDT
-618 NVLLSPEGW
+618 NVILSPEGW
-627 NKIQELGYVVSES
+627 NKIQELGYVISES
-640 KKYSGPVMED
+640 KKYSGPAMED

>member
-1 MSEILIGRCGR
+1 MSEILIGQCGNV
-12 TQDGQI
+12 QEGQI
-18 RINKKSDFPL
+18 HINKKSDFPL
-28 TLKLIKDGKFI
+28 SLKLVKDGKPA
-39 KWYDCDFDIKAF
+39 KWYDCDFDIKAS

-65 GNFNHCKVEEDG
+65 GNFNHCKVEKDG
-77 TLTLF
+77 SLTVF
-82 FDNHNLS
+82 FDNHNL
-89 TGELQIEVVF
+89 TAGQLQIEVIF
-99 YHVDKDY
+99 YHADKDY
-106 NTDGIRQEAFN
+106 NTDGTRQEAFN

-174 RCLKDENNEGQ
+174 RCLKDENNEGHLV
-185 MIDEENVSLFK
+185 DEENISLFK

-201 LRAFQNI
+201 LRAFQNL
-208 PTSVINSAPDED
+208 PTSAIDSASTED

-229 RATAEYPYLA
+229 RATAEYPFVNLSLYV
-239 LTKYIQKADEAPF
+239 QREDEAPL

-275 DCISTEVIAD
+275 DCISTEVVAD
-285 RGLRMFQNS
+285 RGLRMFQSS
-294 DIKRLVLSGGSVLQ
+294 DIKRLVLYGGSVLQ

-322 VFDGTALPLPTA
+322 VFDGTVHPLPTA

-349 HSSADP
+349 HSPADP
-355 EINPVLRF
+355 EINPALRF
-363 KNIAGMSHDILSHF
+363 KNVAGMSHDILSHF

-384 VELIEGEFDESAVYV
+384 VALIEGEFDESAVYV
-399 AEQTNNSDN
+399 AEQTNSDN
-408 SNALQTLLSGVENT
+408 SNALQTLLNGVENT

-436 KYESNEVIFNS
+436 KYESNENIFNS

-461 KYLALNPKYS
+461 KYLSLNPKYS
-471 REGLFKRL
+471 REGLFERL
-479 TADNFEIVLYG
+479 TADNFEVTLYG
-490 QNFARMFDYAN
+490 QGFAEMFKNAN
-501 IKHLTLSFKGSP
+501 IKHLTVSLKGSP
-513 SRFGDIFSYTNGETL
+513 KRFDNIFYYTNGEIL
-528 EVKIGVGAYPNNE
+528 EVKINVGAYPNYE
-541 LRELFAEVKTIGE
+541 LEGLFREAIGIGA
-554 QFGTSLK
+554 QFGTDLK

-569 DEKTPFEQGEYENSW
+569 DEKTPFEQGEFENSW
-584 HYYGFRNYTFKYW
+584 HYYGFRNNTFKYW
-597 DLLPSLGLGGKD
+597 ELLANLKLVDLA
-609 LRGKIEFDT
+609 GKIEFDT

-627 NKIQELGYVVSES
+627 NKIQELGYVISES
-640 KKYSGPVMED
+640 KKYNGPVMED

>member
-1 MSEILIGRCGR
+1 MPEILIGQCGKI
-12 TQDGQI
+12 QEGQI
-18 RINKKSDFPL
+18 HINKKSDFPL
-28 TLKLIKDGKFI
+28 SLKLVKDGKPT
-39 KWYDCDFDIKAF
+39 KWYDCDFDIKAS
-51 VEDGFTTY
+51 VEGGFSVF

-65 GNFNHCKVEEDG
+65 GNFNHCKVENDSS
-77 TLTLF
+77 LTVF
-82 FDNHNLS
+82 FDNHNL
-89 TGELQIEVVF
+89 TAGQLQIEVIF

-128 GNAISLEMPA
+128 GNAVSLEMPA
-138 PQIVEKE
+138 PQI
-145 VIREVEK
+145 IEK

-174 RCLKDENNEGQ
+174 RCLKDEDNEGRL
-185 MIDEENVSLFK
+185 IDEENISLFK

-201 LRAFQNI
+201 LRTFQNL
-208 PTSVINSAPDED
+208 PTSAINSASTED

-229 RATAEYPYLA
+229 KATAEYPFVNLSLYV
-239 LTKYIQKADEAPF
+239 QREDEAPL
-252 EFSTGSNVKSILI
+252 EFSTGYNVKSILI

-275 DCISTEVIAD
+275 DCISAEVIAD
-285 RGLRMFQNS
+285 RDLRMFQKS

-308 TLKNFEAFDSVREV
+308 TLKNFEAFDFVREV
-322 VFDGTALPLPTA
+322 VFDGTVLPLPTA

-349 HSSADP
+349 HSSTDP

-384 VELIEGEFDESAVYV
+384 VALIEGEFDESAVYV
-399 AEQTNNSDN
+399 AEQANNSDN

-436 KYESNEVIFNS
+436 KYESNENIFNS

-471 REGLFKRL
+471 REGLFERL
-479 TADNFEIVLYG
+479 TADNLEVVLSG
-490 QNFARMFDYAN
+490 QGFAKMFTNAN
-501 IKHLTLSFKGSP
+501 IKHLTLSFKGSAKRL
-513 SRFGDIFSYTNGETL
+513 SNIFYYTNGETL
-528 EVKIGVGAYPNNE
+528 EIKIDTARHRDYDLE
-541 LRELFAEVKTIGE
+541 ELFVDAVGIGE
-554 QFGTSLK
+554 QFGTNLK

-569 DEKTPFEQGEYENSW
+569 DEKTPFAQGEFERTG
-584 HYYGFRNYTFKYW
+584 HYYGFRNGTFKYW
-597 DLLPSLGLGGKD
+597 ELLSSLKGGTGN
-609 LRGKIEFDT
+609 LAGKIEFDT
-618 NVLLSPEGW
+618 NVILSPEGW
-627 NKIQELGYVVSES
+627 NKIQELGFVISES
-640 KKYSGPVMED
+640 KKYNGPAMED

>member
-12 TQDGQI
+12 TQEGQI

-28 TLKLIKDGKFI
+28 SLKLVKDGNFI
-39 KWYDCDFDIKAF
+39 KWYDCDFDIKAS
-51 VEDGFTTY
+51 VEDSFTTY
-59 TAGRKG
+59 TAGRREG
-65 GNFNHCKVEEDG
+65 VFNHCKVEEDG
-77 TLTLF
+77 SLTVF
-82 FDNHNLS
+82 FDNHNL
-89 TGELQIEVVF
+89 TAGQLQIEVVF

-117 VASNVYLVNDN
+117 VASNVYLVSDN
-128 GNAISLEMPA
+128 GNAVSLEMPA

-159 KPLSELEQ
+159 KPLSELDQ

-185 MIDEENVSLFK
+185 MIDEENISLFK

-239 LTKYIQKADEAPF
+239 LTKYIQKAGEAPL

-275 DCISTEVIAD
+275 DCISTEVVAD

-294 DIKRLVLSGGSVLQ
+294 DIKRLVLYGGSVLQ
-308 TLKNFEAFDSVREV
+308 TLKNFEAFDFVREV
-322 VFDGTALPLPTA
+322 VFDGTVLPLPTA

-349 HSSADP
+349 QSSADP
-355 EINPVLRF
+355 EINPALRF

-399 AEQTNNSDN
+399 AEQTNSDS

-436 KYESNEVIFNS
+436 KYESNEDIFNS

-479 TADNFEIVLYG
+479 TADNFEVVLYG
-490 QNFARMFDYAN
+490 QDFARMFEHAN
-501 IKHLTLSFKGSP
+501 IKHLTVSLKDSP
-513 SRFGDIFSYTNGETL
+513 KRLGNIFYYMNGEIL
-528 EVKIGVGAYPNNE
+528 EVKIVFGKNNA
-541 LRELFAEVKTIGE
+541 LGELFKEAITIGE
-554 QFGTSLK
+554 QFSTNLK

-569 DEKTPFEQGEYENSW
+569 DEKTPYAQGEFERSW
-584 HYYGFRNYTFKYW
+584 NYYGFRNDTFKYW
-597 DLLPSLGLGGKD
+597 ESLANLK
-609 LRGKIEFDT
+609 LANMSGKIEFDT
-618 NVLLSPEGW
+618 NVILSPEGW
-627 NKIQELGYVVSES
+627 NKIQELGYVISES
-640 KKYSGPVMED
+640 KKYNGPAMED

>member
-1 MSEILIGRCGR
+1 MSEILIGQCGKV
-12 TQDGQI
+12 QEGQI
-18 RINKKSDFPL
+18 HINKKSDFPL
-28 TLKLIKDGKFI
+28 SLKLVKDGKPT
-39 KWYDCDFDIKAF
+39 KWYDCDFDIKAS

-65 GNFNHCKVEEDG
+65 GNFNHCKVEKDG
-77 TLTLF
+77 SLTVF
-82 FDNHNLS
+82 FDNHNL
-89 TGELQIEVVF
+89 TAGQLQIEVIF
-99 YHVDKDY
+99 YHADKDY
-106 NTDGIRQEAFN
+106 NTDGTRQEAFN

-185 MIDEENVSLFK
+185 MIDEGNISLFK

-229 RATAEYPYLA
+229 RATGEYPFVNLSLYV
-239 LTKYIQKADEAPF
+239 QREDEAPL

-285 RGLRMFQNS
+285 RGLRMFQSS
-294 DIKRLVLSGGSVLQ
+294 DIKRLVLYGGSVLQ

-322 VFDGTALPLPTA
+322 VFDGTVHPLPTA

-349 HSSADP
+349 HSPADP
-355 EINPVLRF
+355 EINPALRF
-363 KNIAGMSHDILSHF
+363 KNVAGMSHDILSHF

-384 VELIEGEFDESAVYV
+384 VALIEGEFDESAVYV

-436 KYESNEVIFNS
+436 KYESNEDIFNS

-471 REGLFKRL
+471 REGLFERL
-479 TADNFEIVLYG
+479 TADNLEVVLYG
-490 QNFARMFDYAN
+490 QDFARMFKHAN
-501 IKHLTLSFKGSP
+501 IKHLTVSFKDSP
-513 SRFGDIFSYTNGETL
+513 KRFADIFYYMNGEIL
-528 EVKIGVGAYPNNE
+528 EVKILANGSSTNE
-541 LRELFAEVKTIGE
+541 LRELFKEAITIGE
-554 QFGTSLK
+554 QFGTNLK

-569 DEKTPFEQGEYENSW
+569 DEKTPFAQGEFENYS
-584 HYYGFRNYTFKYW
+584 HYYGFRNGTFKYW
-597 DLLPSLGLGGKD
+597 DLLPSLGLANMS
-609 LRGKIEFDT
+609 GKIEFDT
-618 NVLLSPEGW
+618 NVILSPEGW
-627 NKIQELGYVVSES
+627 DKIKKLGFVIDES
-640 KKYSGPVMED
+640 KKYSGPAMED

>member
-12 TQDGQI
+12 TQEGQI

-28 TLKLIKDGKFI
+28 SLKLVKDGKPT

-51 VEDGFTTY
+51 VEDGLTTY
-59 TAGRKG
+59 TAGRSG
-65 GNFNHCKVEEDG
+65 GVYNHCRLEEDG

-89 TGELQIEVVF
+89 VGELQIEVVF
-99 YHVDKDY
+99 HHPDNNYG
-106 NTDGIRQEAFN
+106 TDGVRQEAFN

-152 EVIKEVE
+152 EVIKEIE
-159 KPLSELEQ
+159 KPLSVLEQ

-185 MIDEENVSLFK
+185 MIDEENISLFK

-239 LTKYIQKADEAPF
+239 LTKYIQKAGEAPL

-285 RGLRMFQNS
+285 RGLRMFRNS

-308 TLKNFEAFDSVREV
+308 TLKNFEAFDFVREV
-322 VFDGTALPLPTA
+322 VFDGTVLPLPTA

-349 HSSADP
+349 HSSTDP

-408 SNALQTLLSGVENT
+408 SNALQTLLNGVENT

-436 KYESNEVIFNS
+436 KYESNEDIFNS

-479 TADNFEIVLYG
+479 TADNLEVALYG
-490 QNFARMFDYAN
+490 QGFAEMFKNAN

-528 EVKIGVGAYPNNE
+528 EVKIGVGAYPNNG

-584 HYYGFRNYTFKYW
+584 HYYGFRNDTFKYW

-618 NVLLSPEGW
+618 NVLLAPEGW

-640 KKYSGPVMED
+640 KKYNGPAMED

>member
-12 TQDGQI
+12 TQEGQI

-39 KWYDCDFDIKAF
+39 KWYDCDFDIKAS

-89 TGELQIEVVF
+89 TGELKIEVVF
-99 YHVDKDY
+99 YHVDNDY

-159 KPLSELEQ
+159 KPLSVLEQ

-174 RCLKDENNEGQ
+174 RCLKDEENEGQ
-185 MIDEENVSLFK
+185 MIDEENLSLFK

-208 PTSVINSAPDED
+208 PTSAINSASEED

-229 RATAEYPYLA
+229 KATAEYPFVNLSLYV
-239 LTKYIQKADEAPF
+239 QREDEAPL
-252 EFSTGSNVKSILI
+252 EFSTGYNVKSILI

-275 DCISTEVIAD
+275 YCISAEVIAD
-285 RGLRMFQNS
+285 RDLRMFQKS
-294 DIKRLVLSGGSVLQ
+294 DIKRLILYGDNVLQ

-322 VFDGTALPLPTA
+322 VFDGTVHPLPTA

-349 HSSADP
+349 HSPADP
-355 EINPVLRF
+355 EINPALRF
-363 KNIAGMSHDILSHF
+363 KNVAGMSHDILSHF

-384 VELIEGEFDESAVYV
+384 VALIEGEFDESAVYV
-399 AEQTNNSDN
+399 AEQTNSDN
-408 SNALQTLLSGVENT
+408 SNALQTLLNGVENT

-436 KYESNEVIFNS
+436 KYESNENIFNS

-461 KYLALNPKYS
+461 KYLSLNPKYS
-471 REGLFKRL
+471 REGLFERL
-479 TADNFEIVLYG
+479 TADNFEVTLYG
-490 QNFARMFDYAN
+490 QGFAEMFKNAN
-501 IKHLTLSFKGSP
+501 IKHLTVSLKGSP
-513 SRFGDIFSYTNGETL
+513 KRFDNIFYYTNGEIL
-528 EVKIGVGAYPNNE
+528 EVKINVGAYPNYE
-541 LRELFAEVKTIGE
+541 LEGLFRAAIGIGA
-554 QFGTSLK
+554 QFGTDLK

-569 DEKTPFEQGEYENSW
+569 DEKTPFEQGEFENSW
-584 HYYGFRNYTFKYW
+584 HYYGFRNNTFKYW
-597 DLLPSLGLGGKD
+597 ELLTNLHLSD
-609 LRGKIEFDT
+609 TAGKIEFDT
-618 NVLLSPEGW
+618 NVILSPEGW
-627 NKIQELGYVVSES
+627 DKIQKLGYVISES